1 MKKSCKIVLIV
12 ELLISF
18 FLILNFF
25 IPNVF
30 NSYIYVLFL
39 LGIGL
44 VLFAFLGFDTKKNIY
59 QKRVLTNILIVLVTY
74 FLVTYLIGLIVGFNK
89 TVYNG
94 FSTTNI
100 FKNILPTVL
109 IIILTELIRF
119 IMINKT
125 DKNKYLTIL
134 SCLVFILFTASFNYK
149 FYDLK
154 EYNDLFQYIG
164 IMILGN
170 ISTNI
175 LLTIQCKSTGYI
187 NNIIYRLIIEIYIF
201 IVPFVPSLGPYV
213 TAVLSILLP
222 VVCAFV
228 VYNTVKREKLEKPT
242 SIRRKNII
250 ATIIIFIVIVV
261 VMSNSGFFKYQNMT
275 IGSNSMQPYMS
286 KGDVIILEKLKGK
299 ELDQLE
305 KGDILVFRYDS
316 KIIAHRI
323 YEVIDKGT
331 EKMFRTKGDAN
342 DQKDDTLV
350 REDAIIGVL
359 RYRIKYIGL
368 PSIWVK
374 ELFK

>member
-134 SCLVFILFTASFNYK
+134 SCLVFILFNASFNYK

-164 IMILGN
+164 M
-170 ISTNI
+170 
-175 LLTIQCKSTGYI
+175 
-187 NNIIYRLIIEIYIF
+187 
-201 IVPFVPSLGPYV
+201 
-213 TAVLSILLP
+213 
-222 VVCAFV
+222 
-228 VYNTVKREKLEKPT
+228 
-242 SIRRKNII
+242 
-250 ATIIIFIVIVV
+250 
-261 VMSNSGFFKYQNMT
+261 
-275 IGSNSMQPYMS
+275 
-286 KGDVIILEKLKGK
+286 
-299 ELDQLE
+299 
-305 KGDILVFRYDS
+305 
-316 KIIAHRI
+316 
-323 YEVIDKGT
+323 
-331 EKMFRTKGDAN
+331 
-342 DQKDDTLV
+342 
-350 REDAIIGVL
+350 
-359 RYRIKYIGL
+359 
-368 PSIWVK
+368 
-374 ELFK
+374 